1 MRRPGEARRP
11 SGSLLWLLA
20 AVVAAGVAGCGGG
33 GGGGH
38 ETRPASPG
46 ASLNELNVTITDAA
60 VADDGHPVV
69 RFFLTDRNGDPL
81 PAADV
86 SIRLVIAVLRHD
98 GSEYQNYITTVQ
110 TSPITNVSARQA
122 SSENSSQGTLEDLG
136 GGLFR
141 YTFAVTLPAGY
152 DADASHRIA
161 IYATTTILGVSYV
174 SNAIFDFVPSG
185 GPVEVTRDVV
195 RTENCNNCHD
205 PLGAHGGSRRDVR
218 LCITCHTQTITD
230 FSTGEVT
237 PQIDP
242 DTGHNIGFREL
253 IHKIHRGASLPS
265 VEAGTP
271 YQIIG
276 HNQSVADFSD
286 VVFPQDIRN
295 CEKCHGGATDGDRY
309 KTRPSRQACGSC
321 HDDVNFASG
330 ENHGGGPQ
338 ADDFSCSGCHLPETG
353 HEFDISVVGTH
364 VIPAHSEQALSLQ
377 AEILSVTSFETG
389 SSTVAPGE
397 HPVVTFRIRTGA
409 GDTLAP
415 SSLNS
420 LSFVLS
426 GSTADFFIQ
435 DYNNDGM
442 LTPGDPTSPWTPGA
456 EAYKSESA
464 IADAQAGADGTF
476 TYVFKAGIPM
486 NATGSYA
493 IGVEGYKCTAIQGA
507 NQAKGGSNC
516 SGGLDPNRNGR
527 EDPGEVFNE
536 IRDAI
541 PNQEFYFAV
550 TDPEPVPRR
559 MPVATDNCM
568 RCHGV
573 FSKDFSVHGGLRNS
587 TNHCPLCHNPSY
599 DTLSRQLPPVGETGI
614 TTPVDF
620 KIMIHKIHRGE
631 NLTMPYVL
639 YGFLSPAGF
648 PNQTDSPMDVRD
660 IAFPGD
666 LRDCEACHR
675 PATYVL
681 DPGTGVLGPAVHA
694 SIHREFRR
702 NASSKTVLAEFT
714 TPPVIAVCTAC
725 HDDVDFTTGANHPA
739 GPESPD
745 SCVDCHAV
753 GSPLSAERVH
763 FPPLPLDQRITRPN
777 S

>member
-1 MRRPGEARRP
+1 MPGP
-11 SGSLLWLLA
+11 S
-20 AVVAAGVAGCGGG
+20 V
-33 GGGGH
+33 
-38 ETRPASPG
+38 
-46 ASLNELNVTITDAA
+46 NELNVTITDAA
-60 VADDGHPVV
+60 VDVDDRPTV
-69 RFFLTDRNGDPL
+69 RFFITDRNGDPL
-81 PAADV
+81 PATGV
-86 SIRLVIAVLRHD
+86 RLRFVIAVLQPD
-98 GSEYQNYITTVQ
+98 GTEYRNYITTVQ
-110 TSPITNVSARQA
+110 TSPTTKVSATQA
-122 SSENSSQGTLEDLG
+122 SSEDSSQGTLEDLG

-141 YTFAVTLPAGY
+141 YHFKITLPAGF
-152 DADASHRIA
+152 DTEASHRIA
-161 IYATTTILGVSYV
+161 IFADTTILGVSYV

-185 GPVEVTRDVV
+185 GPVKVVHDVV

-205 PLGAHGGSRRDVR
+205 PLEAHGGFRRDVR
-218 LCITCHTQTITD
+218 LCVTCHTSEITD
-230 FSTGEVT
+230 FSTGETT

-242 DTGHNIGFREL
+242 DTGNNIGFREL

-271 YQIIG
+271 YRIIG
-276 HNQSVADFSD
+276 FNQSVTDFSD

-295 CEKCHGGATDGDRY
+295 CEKCHGGATNGDRF

-338 ADDFSCSGCHLPETG
+338 ADDNSCSSCHLPETG

-364 VIPAHSEQALSLQ
+364 VIPAHSQQALSLQ
-377 AEILSVTSFETG
+377 AQILSVTSLETG
-389 SSTVAPGE
+389 SPTVAPGE
-397 HPVVTFRIRTGA
+397 HPVVTFRVTTAA
-409 GDTLAP
+409 GDALAP
-415 SSLNS
+415 ASLNS
-420 LSFVLS
+420 LSFTLS

-435 DYNNDGM
+435 DYNNDGV

-456 EAYKSESA
+456 EAYKSEAA
-464 IADAQAGADGTF
+464 IAGAQDAGGGAF
-476 TYVFKAGIPM
+476 TYTFKAGIPL
-486 NATGSYA
+486 NGTGTYA
-493 IGVEGYKCTAIQGA
+493 IGIEGYKCTTIDGA

-516 SGGLDPNRNGR
+516 SGGLDPNRNGK

-541 PNQEFYFAV
+541 PNQVFYFAV
-550 TDPEPVPRR
+550 TDPAPVPRR

-568 RCHGV
+568 SCHGV
-573 FSKDFSVHGGLRNS
+573 FSKDFNVHGGLRNN
-587 TNHCPLCHNPSY
+587 TQYCPLCHNPSY
-599 DTLSRQLPPVGETGI
+599 DSLSRQLPPVGETGI

-631 NLTMPYVL
+631 NLTMPYIL
-639 YGFLSPAGF
+639 YGFLSPATF

-660 IAFPGD
+660 IVFPGD

-681 DPGTGVLGPAVHA
+681 DPGKGVLGPAVHPPTT
-694 SIHREFRR
+694 REFRR
-702 NASSKTVLAEFT
+702 NESSKTVLAEFT
-714 TPPVIAVCTAC
+714 TPTVIAVCTSC

-739 GPESPD
+739 GPAAPD
-745 SCVDCHAV
+745 SCVNCHAV

-763 FPPLPLDQRITRPN
+763 FPPLPPDERITRPN